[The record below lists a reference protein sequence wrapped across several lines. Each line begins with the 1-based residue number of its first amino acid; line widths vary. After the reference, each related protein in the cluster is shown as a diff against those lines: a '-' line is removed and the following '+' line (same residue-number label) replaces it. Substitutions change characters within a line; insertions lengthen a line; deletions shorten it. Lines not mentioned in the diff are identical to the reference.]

1 MILDLTETRDIKKLR
16 NLSYNKIEK
25 MILENQ
31 IINLNNNKTVFYIND
46 IPLLNLLVK
55 YGLDVNSPPSKY
67 NEKDRYYERNIQN
80 YKHLNL
86 TYLNPSQTKDFN
98 KIKFLFENNY
108 DFIGNGNKNILI
120 KSMSNSLFF
129 DFYLNNLNFEEDYLS
144 EALIH
149 SIKIKNIPSFEKLY
163 NHKSVSFHNKNKDEV
178 INHALA
184 SCDDTIM
191 DTIMNAGFN
200 FLQKKQENY
209 YITNFNFFMAKQNH
223 ALNEKIVK
231 FQQSINMIVEHKM
244 KVRSLLSS
252 QEIVNG
258 FSKKIQKNKK
268 EIEHNNEIISRVHNN
283 YGVTDKAIQI
293 YFIERLKNNL
303 YKSMNNNN
311 ITSSLNHKK
320 RL

>member
-1 MILDLTETRDIKKLR
+1 MILDLTETRDVKKLR
-16 NLSYNKIEK
+16 SLSYNKIEK

-31 IINLNNNKTVFYIND
+31 IINLNNNKTIFYIND

-55 YGLDVNSPPSKY
+55 YGLDVNSPPPNY
-67 NEKDRYYERNIQN
+67 NEKNKYYERNIQN

-98 KIKFLFENNY
+98 KIKFLFDNNF
-108 DFIGNGNKNILI
+108 DFIGNENKNILV

-129 DFYLNNLNFEEDYLS
+129 DFYLNNLKFEEDYIS

-149 SIKIKNIPSFEKLY
+149 SIKIKDIPSFKKLY
-163 NHKSVSFHNKNKDEV
+163 NHKSLSFYNKNKDEV
-178 INHALA
+178 INYALA
-184 SCDDTIM
+184 SCNDTIM

-200 FLQKKQENY
+200 FLHKKQENY

-223 ALNEKIVK
+223 VLNEKIVE
-231 FQQSINMIVEHKM
+231 FQRSINMIVEHKM
-244 KVRSLLSS
+244 KVRSSLSS

-268 EIEHNNEIISRVHNN
+268 EIENNNDIIASVHNN
-283 YGVTDKAIQI
+283 YGVTDRAIQV
-293 YFIERLKNNL
+293 YFIERIKNNL
-303 YKSMNNNN
+303 YKSMDNCN

>member
-1 MILDLTETRDIKKLR
+1 MILDLTDTRDIKKLR
-16 NLSYNKIEK
+16 KLPHDKIEN
-25 MILENQ
+25 MILKNQ
-31 IINLNNNKTVFYIND
+31 IAHLNNNKTVFYIND

-55 YGLDVNSPPSKY
+55 HGLDVNSPPPQY
-67 NEKDRYYERNIQN
+67 NEKERYYERNIQN
-80 YKHLNL
+80 YKHLYL
-86 TYLNPSQTKDFN
+86 TYLNPAQTKDFN
-98 KIKFLFENNY
+98 KIKFLFEQNF
-108 DFIGNGNKNILI
+108 DFIGNTDKNILI

-129 DFYLNNLNFEEDYLS
+129 DFYLNNLDFDEDYIS

-163 NHKSVSFHNKNKDEV
+163 NHKSLSFYNKNKDEV
-178 INHALA
+178 MNHALA

-209 YITNFNFFMAKQNH
+209 YITSFNFFMAKQNH
-223 ALNEKIVK
+223 ALNEKIAELQK
-231 FQQSINMIVEHKM
+231 SINMIVENKM
-244 KVRSLLSS
+244 KVRSSLSS

-258 FSKKIQKNKK
+258 FSNKIQKNKK
-268 EIEHNNEIISRVHNN
+268 QIEKNNEIIVYVHNN
-283 YGVTDKAIQI
+283 YGVTDKAIQV

-303 YKSMNNNN
+303 YKSMDNDVIIN
-311 ITSSLNHKK
+311 SLKQKK